1 MYVQCVRENVVADN
15 TICAQMETRTHTY
28 TNSHIHMHN
37 KQKSYFTKKISHAQK
52 NAEPNED
59 ERGSCV
65 P

>member
-15 TICAQMETRTHTY
+15 TICAQMETHTHTY

-52 NAEPNED
+52 NAT
-59 ERGSCV
+59 
-65 P
+65 